1 MAIKKSELY
10 SSLWAGADSLR
21 GGMDASE
28 YKNYV
33 LNLLFLK
40 YISDKAKNN
49 MDSEI
54 EVPQGCFYED
64 ILALEGDKEIG
75 DKLNKIIAKIAERND
90 LKGVID
96 SVDFND
102 NTKLGEGKA
111 MMDTLSNL
119 VKIFADLSL
128 GAHGA
133 LDDDLLGDA
142 YEYLMRHFASE
153 SGKSK
158 GQFYTPSEVSL
169 LLSLLLGIDENTRQD
184 KSIYDPTCGS
194 GSLLLKASSLAGKKG
209 LTIYGQEK
217 DISTTALCKMNMI
230 LHNSATA
237 DIAKGGFSTLSN
249 PFFTTENGMLKTF
262 DYVVANPPFSL
273 KNWTDGLSI
282 DPKSKQVIND
292 SFNRFEDGTP
302 PEKNGDF
309 AFLLHIIKSL
319 KDTGKGAV
327 ILPHGVLFRGN
338 AEGVIRKNLLMKG
351 YIKGVIGL
359 APNLFYG
366 TSIPACVI
374 VLDKENA
381 HARKGVF
388 MIDASKD
395 FKKDGNKNRLR
406 DQDVQKMIDT
416 FNALKE
422 IPYYSKMVSLEE
434 ISANDYNLN
443 IPRYIASK
451 QELEKD
457 LFALINSPSYLPK
470 NEIKAYA
477 PYFQVFKELKNML
490 FKKSDKEGYYA
501 LKTECENIKE
511 LITQSLE
518 YQTFHASVLSAFD
531 RLELFTT
538 FNDLE
543 PGFNPKTLIESVC
556 SKVLKEFEKVGI
568 LDKYGVYQLFKDYY
582 NEVLQDDWFLLSFNG
597 FRSAKELRKLNPLKD
612 KNKKANYL
620 EEPDFVIQKTYYKSD
635 LIPKNLIKQRF
646 FEKET
651 KELEALENA
660 LNEKEALLDE
670 FIEEHSNEE
679 GLFDG
684 LKINE
689 SVLKKELKN
698 ATDLEDKQ
706 ILKTDLEDKQI
717 LKTDLEDKQILK
729 TALEWLE
736 AKNKA
741 LKMKN
746 KAYEELELKAFHQY
760 KNLEINEIKDLIIK
774 DKWLNSLKNALENK
788 IQKRINAFIS
798 TLNEIIS
805 SYSNSLLE
813 LDKEVKESES
823 KVLEHLKDLGLMG

>member
-40 YISDKAKNN
+40 YISDKARNN
-49 MDSEI
+49 TYSEI

-75 DKLNKIIAKIAERND
+75 DKLNKIIAKIADRNE

-111 MMDTLSNL
+111 MIDTLSNL

-217 DISTTALCKMNMI
+217 DISTTALCRMNMF
-230 LHNSATA
+230 LHNAPGHKV
-237 DIAKGGFSTLSN
+237 AKGGSSTLSD
-249 PFFTTENGMLKTF
+249 PFFKDEKNGMLKTF

-292 SFNRFEDGTP
+292 RFNRFEDGTP

-319 KDTGKGAV
+319 NPTGKGAV

-338 AEGVIRKNLLMKG
+338 AEGTIRKNLLLKG

-443 IPRYIASK
+443 IARYIAAKPES
-451 QELEKD
+451 EKD

-470 NEIKAYA
+470 NEIEIYD
-477 PYFQVFKELKNML
+477 PYFQVFKELKNTL

-501 LKTECENIKE
+501 LKTGCENIKE
-511 LITQSLE
+511 LITQSQE
-518 YQTFHASVLSAFD
+518 FQTFHASVLSAFD
-531 RLELFTT
+531 RLELSTT

-543 PGFNPKTLIESVC
+543 PGFNPKTIIESVC
-556 SKVLKEFEKVGI
+556 SKVLKEFEKVEI

-597 FRSAKELRKLNPLKD
+597 FRSAKELRKLTPLKD

-646 FEKET
+646 FEKEA
-651 KELEALENA
+651 KELEELENA
-660 LNEKEALLDE
+660 FNEKEALLDE

-679 GLFDG
+679 GLFYE

-698 ATDLEDKQ
+698 ATDSEDK
-706 ILKTDLEDKQI
+706 K
-717 LKTDLEDKQILK
+717 ILK
-729 TALEWLE
+729 TALELLE

-760 KNLEINEIKDLIIK
+760 KNLKLGEIKDLIIK

-788 IQKRINAFIS
+788 ILKRINAFTS
-798 TLNEIIS
+798 ALNGIIQT
-805 SYSNSLLE
+805 YSNSLLE

>member
-40 YISDKAKNN
+40 YISDKAKNDP
-49 MDSEI
+49 DSDI
-54 EVPQGCFYED
+54 IVPQGCFYED

-75 DKLNKIIAKIAERND
+75 DKLNKIIAKIAEQND
-90 LKGVID
+90 LLESAID

-111 MMDTLSNL
+111 MVDTLSNL
-119 VKIFADLSL
+119 VKIFANLSL
-128 GAHGA
+128 GTHGA

-169 LLSLLLGIDENTRQD
+169 LLSLLLGIDKNTRQD
-184 KSIYDPTCGS
+184 KTIYDPACGS
-194 GSLLLKASSLAGKKG
+194 GLLLLKASSLAGEKG

-217 DISTTALCKMNMI
+217 DISTTALCKMNMV
-230 LHNSATA
+230 LHNSASA
-237 DIAKGGFSTLSN
+237 DIAKGGSSTLSN
-249 PFFTTENGMLKTF
+249 PYFLENGMLKTF

-319 KDTGKGAV
+319 KNTGKGAV

-338 AEGVIRKNLLMKG
+338 AEGVIRKNILTKG

-406 DQDVQKMIDT
+406 EQDVQKMIDT
-416 FNALKE
+416 FKAKKE

-443 IPRYIASK
+443 IPRYIVAE

-457 LFALINSPSYLPK
+457 LFALINSHKANYLPK
-470 NEIKAYA
+470 NEIEAYA
-477 PYFQVFKELKNML
+477 PYFKVFKELKNTL

-501 LKTECENIKE
+501 LKTECENIKD
-511 LITQSLE
+511 LITESLE
-518 YQTFHASVLSAFD
+518 YQAFHASVLNAFD
-531 RLELFTT
+531 RLELLTT
-538 FNDLE
+538 FNGLE

-556 SKVLKEFEKVGI
+556 SKVLQEFEKVEI
-568 LDKYGVYQLFKDYY
+568 LDQYGVYQLFKDYY
-582 NEVLQDDWFLLSFNG
+582 NEVLQDDWFLISLNG
-597 FRSAKELRKLNPLKD
+597 FESAKGLRKLIPLKD

-646 FEKET
+646 FKE
-651 KELEALENA
+651 ESNMLEELENA
-660 LNEKEALLDE
+660 LNESVANYEE

-684 LKINE
+684 LKVNE

-698 ATDLEDKQ
+698 ATDPED
-706 ILKTDLEDKQI
+706 E
-717 LKTDLEDKQILK
+717 QILK
-729 TALEWLE
+729 TALELLE

-741 LKMKN
+741 QKAKN
-746 KAYEELELKAFHQY
+746 KADEALELKAFHQY
-760 KNLEINEIKDLIIK
+760 EKLEIEKIKDLIIK
-774 DKWLNSLKNALENK
+774 DKWLKRLKNALEDK
-788 IQKRINAFIS
+788 ILKRINAFS
-798 TLNEIIS
+798 SALNAIIAN
-805 SYSNSLLE
+805 YSNSLLE

>member
-111 MMDTLSNL
+111 MIDTLSNL

-237 DIAKGGFSTLSN
+237 DIAKGGSSTLSN
-249 PFFTTENGMLKTF
+249 PLFTTENGMLKTF

-319 KDTGKGAV
+319 NPTGKGAV

-338 AEGVIRKNLLMKG
+338 AEAQIRKNLLMKG

-388 MIDASKD
+388 VIDASKD

-406 DQDVQKMIDT
+406 EQDVQKMIDT

-434 ISANDYNLN
+434 ISLNDYNLN
-443 IPRYIASK
+443 IPRYIAAK

-470 NEIKAYA
+470 NEIKAYD
-477 PYFQVFKELKNML
+477 PYFQVFKELKNTL

-501 LKTECENIKE
+501 LKTECENIKD

-518 YQTFHASVLSAFD
+518 YQTFHASVLSAFESLD
-531 RLELFTT
+531 LFTT

-582 NEVLQDDWFLLSFNG
+582 NEVLQDDWFLISFNG
-597 FRSAKELRKLNPLKD
+597 FRSAKELRKLTPLKD

-620 EEPDFVIQKTYYKSD
+620 EEPDFIVQKTYYKSD

-646 FEKET
+646 FEKEA
-651 KELEALENA
+651 KELEELENA
-660 LNEKEALLDE
+660 LNEKEANFEE

-679 GLFDG
+679 GLFYE

-698 ATDLEDKQ
+698 ATDSEDK
-706 ILKTDLEDKQI
+706 K
-717 LKTDLEDKQILK
+717 ILK
-729 TALEWLE
+729 TALELLE
-736 AKNKA
+736 AKNKV

-760 KNLEINEIKDLIIK
+760 KNLELGEIKDLIIQ
-774 DKWLNSLKNALENK
+774 DKWLKSLKNALENK
-788 IQKRINAFIS
+788 ILKRINAFIS
-798 TLNEIIS
+798 ALNGIIQT
-805 SYSNSLLE
+805 YSNSLLE

>member
-40 YISDKAKNN
+40 YISDKARSNR
-49 MDSEI
+49 DSKI

-128 GAHGA
+128 GTHGA

-142 YEYLMRHFASE
+142 YEYLMHHFASE

-169 LLSLLLGIDENTRQD
+169 LLSLLLGIDGNTRQD

-194 GSLLLKASSLAGKKG
+194 DSLLLKASSLAGKNG

-217 DISTTALCKMNMI
+217 DISTTALCRMNMI

-237 DIAKGGFSTLSN
+237 DIAKGGSSTLSN
-249 PFFTTENGMLKTF
+249 PLFIKNGMLQTF

-319 KDTGKGAV
+319 NPTGKGAV

-338 AEGVIRKNLLMKG
+338 AESAIRKNLLLKG

-381 HARKGVF
+381 RTRKGVF

-443 IPRYIASK
+443 IPRYIVTE

-457 LFALINSPSYLPK
+457 LFALINSHNASYLPK

-477 PYFQVFKELKNML
+477 PYFQVFKELKNTL

-543 PGFNPKTLIESVC
+543 LGFNPKTLIESVC

-582 NEVLQDDWFLLSFNG
+582 NEVLQDDWFLISFNG
-597 FRSAKELRKLNPLKD
+597 FESAKELRKLTPLKD

-620 EEPDFVIQKTYYKSD
+620 EEPDFIIQKTYYKSD

-651 KELEALENA
+651 KELEELENA

-698 ATDLEDKQ
+698 ATDPEDKE
-706 ILKTDLEDKQI
+706 T
-717 LKTDLEDKQILK
+717 LK

-746 KAYEELELKAFHQY
+746 KADEELELKAFHWY
-760 KNLEINEIKDLIIK
+760 KNLKINEIKDLIIK

-788 IQKRINAFIS
+788 IQKRINAFAS
-798 TLNEIIS
+798 ALNEIIS

-823 KVLEHLKDLGLMG
+823 KVLEHLKDLGLMGW

>member
-40 YISDKAKNN
+40 YISDKARSN

-111 MMDTLSNL
+111 MVDTLSNL

-142 YEYLMRHFASE
+142 YEYLMCHFASE

-237 DIAKGGFSTLSN
+237 DIAKGGSSTLSN
-249 PFFTTENGMLKTF
+249 PFFIKNGMLQTF

-338 AEGVIRKNLLMKG
+338 AEGVIRKNLLTKG

-381 HARKGVF
+381 RARKGVF

-406 DQDVQKMIDT
+406 EQDVQKMIDT
-416 FNALKE
+416 FNAYKE

-470 NEIKAYA
+470 NEIKAYD
-477 PYFQVFKELKNML
+477 PYFQVFKELKNTL

-501 LKTECENIKE
+501 LKTECENIKDY
-511 LITQSLE
+511 ITQSLE
-518 YQTFHASVLSAFD
+518 YQTFHASVLSAFESLD
-531 RLELFTT
+531 LFTT

-582 NEVLQDDWFLLSFNG
+582 NEVLQDDWFLISLNG
-597 FRSAKELRKLNPLKD
+597 FISAKELRKLNPLKD

-698 ATDLEDKQ
+698 ATDLEDKE
-706 ILKTDLEDKQI
+706 T
-717 LKTDLEDKQILK
+717 LK

-798 TLNEIIS
+798 ALNGIIS

>member
-49 MDSEI
+49 NFSEI

-111 MMDTLSNL
+111 MIDTLSNL

-169 LLSLLLGIDENTRQD
+169 LLSLLLGIDANTRQD

-237 DIAKGGFSTLSN
+237 DIAKGGSSTLSN
-249 PFFTTENGMLKTF
+249 PLFIKNGMLQTF

-292 SFNRFEDGTP
+292 HFNRFEDGTP

-319 KDTGKGAV
+319 KNTGKGAV

-338 AEGVIRKNLLMKG
+338 AEAQIRKNLLLKG
-351 YIKGVIGL
+351 HIKGVIGL

-374 VLDKENA
+374 ILDKENA
-381 HARKGVF
+381 CARKGVF
-388 MIDASKD
+388 VIDASKD

-416 FNALKE
+416 FNAYKE

-443 IPRYIASK
+443 IPRYIAAK
-451 QELEKD
+451 QESEKD
-457 LFALINSPSYLPK
+457 LFALINSHKASYLPK
-470 NEIKAYA
+470 NEIKAYDS
-477 PYFQVFKELKNML
+477 YFQVFKELKNTL

-511 LITQSLE
+511 LIIQSLE

-531 RLELFTT
+531 RLELPTT

-556 SKVLKEFEKVGI
+556 SRVLKEFEKGEI

-582 NEVLQDDWFLLSFNG
+582 NEVLQDDWFLISFNG
-597 FRSAKELRKLNPLKD
+597 FISAKELRKLTPLKD

-620 EEPDFVIQKTYYKSD
+620 EEPDFVIQKTHYKSD

-646 FEKET
+646 FEQEA
-651 KELEALENA
+651 KELEELESA
-660 LNEKEALLDE
+660 LNGKEADFEE
-670 FIEEHSNEE
+670 FIEEHSSEE
-679 GLFDG
+679 GLFYE

-698 ATDLEDKQ
+698 ATDSEDEK
-706 ILKTDLEDKQI
+706 
-717 LKTDLEDKQILK
+717 ILK
-729 TALEWLE
+729 TALELLE

-746 KAYEELELKAFHQY
+746 KAHEALELKAFHQY
-760 KNLEINEIKDLIIK
+760 KNLELSEIKDLIIK

-788 IQKRINAFIS
+788 ILKRINAFTS
-798 TLNEIIS
+798 ALNSIIQT
-805 SYSNSLLE
+805 YSNSLLE

>member
-40 YISDKAKNN
+40 YISDKARNN
-49 MDSEI
+49 NFSEI

-64 ILALEGDKEIG
+64 ILALEGNKEIG

-90 LKGVID
+90 LEGVID

-111 MMDTLSNL
+111 MIDTLSNL

-194 GSLLLKASSLAGKKG
+194 GSLLLKASSLAGKNG

-237 DIAKGGFSTLSN
+237 DIAKGGSSTLSN
-249 PFFTTENGMLKTF
+249 PLFIENGMLKTF

-292 SFNRFEDGTP
+292 RFNRFEDGTP

-319 KDTGKGAV
+319 KNTGKGAV

-338 AEGVIRKNLLMKG
+338 AEGVIRKNLLTKG

-381 HARKGVF
+381 RTRKGVF
-388 MIDASKD
+388 VIDASKD

-406 DQDVQKMIDT
+406 EQDVQKMIDT
-416 FNALKE
+416 FNAYKE
-422 IPYYSKMVSLEE
+422 IPHYSKMVSLEE

-443 IPRYIASK
+443 IPRYITTK
-451 QELEKD
+451 QESEKD

-470 NEIKAYA
+470 NEIKAYD
-477 PYFQVFKELKNML
+477 PYFQVFKELKNTL

-511 LITQSLE
+511 SIIQSSE
-518 YQTFHASVLSAFD
+518 FQTFHASVLSAFD

-597 FRSAKELRKLNPLKD
+597 FRSAKELRKLTPLKD

-651 KELEALENA
+651 KELEELENA

-698 ATDLEDKQ
+698 ATNLEDEK
-706 ILKTDLEDKQI
+706 
-717 LKTDLEDKQILK
+717 ILK

-760 KNLEINEIKDLIIK
+760 KNLELNEIKDLIIK

-788 IQKRINAFIS
+788 ILKRINAFTS
-798 TLNEIIS
+798 ALNEIIQT
-805 SYSNSLLE
+805 YSNSLLE

>member
-49 MDSEI
+49 NFSEI

-169 LLSLLLGIDENTRQD
+169 LLSLLLGIDENTKQD

-194 GSLLLKASSLAGKKG
+194 GSLLLKASSLAGEKG

-217 DISTTALCKMNMI
+217 DISTRALCKMNTI
-230 LHNSATA
+230 LHNITDA
-237 DIAKGGFSTLSN
+237 DIKGGSSTLSN
-249 PFFTTENGMLKTF
+249 PLFIENGMLQTF

-282 DPKSKQVIND
+282 DPKSKAVVGD

-338 AEGVIRKNLLMKG
+338 AEGVIRKNLLTKG

-381 HARKGVF
+381 RARKGVF

-406 DQDVQKMIDT
+406 EQDVQKMIDT
-416 FNALKE
+416 FNAYKE

-443 IPRYIASK
+443 IPRYIAAK

-470 NEIKAYA
+470 NEIKAYD
-477 PYFQVFKELKNML
+477 PYFQVFKELKNTL

-531 RLELFTT
+531 RLELSTT

-556 SKVLKEFEKVGI
+556 SRVLKEFEKVGI

-582 NEVLQDDWFLLSFNG
+582 NEVLQDDWFLISFNG
-597 FRSAKELRKLNPLKD
+597 FISAKELRKLNPLKD

-651 KELEALENA
+651 KELEELENA

-698 ATDLEDKQ
+698 ATDLEDKE
-706 ILKTDLEDKQI
+706 T
-717 LKTDLEDKQILK
+717 LK
-729 TALEWLE
+729 TALELLE

-746 KAYEELELKAFHQY
+746 KAHEELELKAFHQY

-788 IQKRINAFIS
+788 ILKRINAFIS
-798 TLNEIIS
+798 ALNEIIQT
-805 SYSNSLLE
+805 YSNSLLE

-823 KVLEHLKDLGLMG
+823 KVLEHLKDLGLMGW

>member
-40 YISDKAKNN
+40 YISDKARNN
-49 MDSEI
+49 TYSEI
-54 EVPQGCFYED
+54 EVPKGCFYED

-75 DKLNKIIAKIAERND
+75 DKLNKIIAKIAERNG

-111 MMDTLSNL
+111 MIDTLSNL

-169 LLSLLLGIDENTRQD
+169 LLSLLLGIDENTKQD

-194 GSLLLKASSLAGKKG
+194 GSLLLKASSLAGKNG

-217 DISTTALCKMNMI
+217 DISTTALCRMNMI
-230 LHNSATA
+230 LHNSADA
-237 DIAKGGFSTLSN
+237 DIAKGGSSTLSN
-249 PFFTTENGMLKTF
+249 PSFIENGMLKTF

-338 AEGVIRKNLLMKG
+338 AEGAIRKNLLTKG

-381 HARKGVF
+381 RARKGVF

-406 DQDVQKMIDT
+406 EQDVQKMIDT

-434 ISANDYNLN
+434 ISTNDYNLN
-443 IPRYIASK
+443 IPCYIAAK
-451 QELEKD
+451 QESEKD

-470 NEIKAYA
+470 NEIEAYA
-477 PYFQVFKELKNML
+477 PYFQVFKELKNTL

-501 LKTECENIKE
+501 LKTECENIKDY
-511 LITQSLE
+511 ITQSSE
-518 YQTFHASVLSAFD
+518 FQTFHASVLNAFD
-531 RLELFTT
+531 RLNLFET
-538 FNDLE
+538 FNNLE

-556 SKVLKEFEKVGI
+556 SKVLKEFEKGEI

-582 NEVLQDDWFLLSFNG
+582 NEVLQDDWFLLSFND
-597 FRSAKELRKLNPLKD
+597 FLSAKELRELTPLKD

-635 LIPKNLIKQRF
+635 LIPKHLIKQRF
-646 FEKET
+646 FEKEA
-651 KELEALENA
+651 KELEKLENA
-660 LNEKEALLDE
+660 LNEKEANFEE

-679 GLFDG
+679 GLFYE

-698 ATDLEDKQ
+698 ATDLEDK
-706 ILKTDLEDKQI
+706 K
-717 LKTDLEDKQILK
+717 ILK
-729 TALEWLE
+729 TALELLE

-746 KAYEELELKAFHQY
+746 KAYEELELKAF
-760 KNLEINEIKDLIIK
+760 
-774 DKWLNSLKNALENK
+774 
-788 IQKRINAFIS
+788 R
-798 TLNEIIS
+798 
-805 SYSNSLLE
+805 
-813 LDKEVKESES
+813 
-823 KVLEHLKDLGLMG
+823 

>member
-40 YISDKAKNN
+40 YISDKARSN

-75 DKLNKIIAKIAERND
+75 DKLNKIIAKIAEQND

-96 SVDFND
+96 NVDFND

-111 MMDTLSNL
+111 MIDTLSNL

-194 GSLLLKASSLAGKKG
+194 GSLLLKASSLAGKNG

-230 LHNSATA
+230 LHNSADA
-237 DIAKGGFSTLSN
+237 DIAKGGSSTLSN
-249 PFFTTENGMLKTF
+249 PLFTTENGMLKTF

-292 SFNRFEDGTP
+292 RFNRFEDGTP

-319 KDTGKGAV
+319 KNTGKGAV

-338 AEGVIRKNLLMKG
+338 AEGTIRKNLLLKG

-381 HARKGVF
+381 RARKGVF
-388 MIDASKD
+388 LIDASKD

-416 FNALKE
+416 FNAYKE

-443 IPRYIASK
+443 IPRYIASQ

-457 LFALINSPSYLPK
+457 LFALINSHKASYLPK

-477 PYFQVFKELKNML
+477 PYFRVFKELKNTL
-490 FKKSDKEGYYA
+490 FKKSDKESYYA

-511 LITQSLE
+511 LIIQSSE
-518 YQTFHASVLSAFD
+518 FQTFHASVLNAFD
-531 RLELFTT
+531 RLDLFTT

-556 SKVLKEFEKVGI
+556 SKVLYEFEKIEI

-597 FRSAKELRKLNPLKD
+597 FLSAKELRKLTPLKD

-651 KELEALENA
+651 KELEELENA

-679 GLFDG
+679 GLFYE

-698 ATDLEDKQ
+698 ATDLEDEK
-706 ILKTDLEDKQI
+706 
-717 LKTDLEDKQILK
+717 ILK
-729 TALEWLE
+729 TALELLE

-774 DKWLNSLKNALENK
+774 DKWLKSLKNALENK
-788 IQKRINAFIS
+788 IQKRINAFAS
-798 TLNEIIS
+798 ALNGIIQT
-805 SYSNSLLE
+805 YSNSLLE

>member
-49 MDSEI
+49 NFSEI

-111 MMDTLSNL
+111 MIDTLSNL

-142 YEYLMRHFASE
+142 YEYLMHHFASE

-158 GQFYTPSEVSL
+158 GQFYTPSGVSL

-194 GSLLLKASSLAGKKG
+194 GSLLLKASSLAGKNG

-230 LHNSATA
+230 LHNSADA
-237 DIAKGGFSTLSN
+237 DIAKGGSSTLSN
-249 PFFTTENGMLKTF
+249 PLFTTENGMLKTF

-292 SFNRFEDGTP
+292 RFNRFEDGTP

-338 AEGVIRKNLLMKG
+338 AEGAIRKNLLTKG

-381 HARKGVF
+381 RTRKGVF
-388 MIDASKD
+388 IIDASKD

-443 IPRYIASK
+443 IPCYIAAK
-451 QELEKD
+451 QESEKD
-457 LFALINSPSYLPK
+457 LFALINSHKASYLPQ
-470 NEIKAYA
+470 NEIEIYD
-477 PYFQVFKELKNML
+477 PYFRVFKELKNTL

-511 LITQSLE
+511 LIIQSLE
-518 YQTFHASVLSAFD
+518 YQTFHASVLDAFD
-531 RLELFTT
+531 RLDLFET
-538 FNDLE
+538 FDHLE

-556 SKVLKEFEKVGI
+556 SKVLKEFEKGEI

-597 FRSAKELRKLNPLKD
+597 FISAKELRKLNPLKD

-635 LIPKNLIKQRF
+635 LIPKHLIKQRF

-651 KELEALENA
+651 KELEELENA

-698 ATDLEDKQ
+698 ATDSEDK
-706 ILKTDLEDKQI
+706 K
-717 LKTDLEDKQILK
+717 ILK

-788 IQKRINAFIS
+788 ILKRINAFTS
-798 TLNEIIS
+798 ALNEIIQT
-805 SYSNSLLE
+805 YSNSLLE

-823 KVLEHLKDLGLMG
+823 KVLEHLKDLGVVV

>member
-40 YISDKAKNN
+40 YISDKARNN

-54 EVPQGCFYED
+54 EVPEGCFYED

-102 NTKLGEGKA
+102 NTKLGEGKT

-194 GSLLLKASSLAGKKG
+194 GSLLLKASSLAGKNG

-237 DIAKGGFSTLSN
+237 DIAKGGSSTLSN
-249 PFFTTENGMLKTF
+249 PLFTTENGMLKTF

-292 SFNRFEDGTP
+292 RFNRFEDGTP

-319 KDTGKGAV
+319 KNTGKGAV

-338 AEGVIRKNLLMKG
+338 AEGVIRKNLLLKG

-374 VLDKENA
+374 ILDKENA

-443 IPRYIASK
+443 IPRYITAK
-451 QELEKD
+451 QESEKD
-457 LFALINSPSYLPK
+457 LFALINSHKASYLPK
-470 NEIKAYA
+470 NEIEAYA
-477 PYFQVFKELKNML
+477 PYFRVFKELKNTL

-531 RLELFTT
+531 RLELSTT
-538 FNDLE
+538 FNNLE

-556 SKVLKEFEKVGI
+556 SKVLKEFEKGEI

-597 FRSAKELRKLNPLKD
+597 FISAKELRKLNPLKD

-651 KELEALENA
+651 KELEELENA
-660 LNEKEALLDE
+660 LNEKEALLNE

-679 GLFDG
+679 GLFYE

-698 ATDLEDKQ
+698 ATDSEDK
-706 ILKTDLEDKQI
+706 K
-717 LKTDLEDKQILK
+717 ILK

-746 KAYEELELKAFHQY
+746 KAHEELELKAFHQY
-760 KNLEINEIKDLIIK
+760 KNLELGEIKDLIIQ
-774 DKWLNSLKNALENK
+774 DKWLKSLKNALENK
-788 IQKRINAFIS
+788 ILKRINALTS
-798 TLNEIIS
+798 ALNEIIS

-823 KVLEHLKDLGLMG
+823 KVLEHLKDLGIVV

>member
-40 YISDKAKNN
+40 YISDKARNN
-49 MDSEI
+49 NFSEI
-54 EVPQGCFYED
+54 EVPEGCFYED

-111 MMDTLSNL
+111 MIDALSNL

-169 LLSLLLGIDENTRQD
+169 LLSLLLGIDENTKQD

-194 GSLLLKASSLAGKKG
+194 GSLLLKASSLAGKNG

-292 SFNRFEDGTP
+292 HFNRFEDGTP

-319 KDTGKGAV
+319 KNTGKGAV

-338 AEGVIRKNLLMKG
+338 AEGVIRKNLLLKG

-381 HARKGVF
+381 RARKGVF
-388 MIDASKD
+388 LIDASKD

-406 DQDVQKMIDT
+406 EQDVQKMIDT
-416 FNALKE
+416 FNAYKE

-443 IPRYIASK
+443 IPRYIAAK
-451 QELEKD
+451 QESEKD

-470 NEIKAYA
+470 NEIEAYA
-477 PYFQVFKELKNML
+477 PYFRVFKELKNTL

-501 LKTECENIKE
+501 LKTECENIKDY
-511 LITQSLE
+511 IAQSSE
-518 YQTFHASVLSAFD
+518 FQTFHASVLDAFD
-531 RLELFTT
+531 RLDLFET
-538 FNDLE
+538 FNHLE

-556 SKVLKEFEKVGI
+556 QKVLKEFEKVEI

-597 FRSAKELRKLNPLKD
+597 FISAKELRKLNPLKD

-635 LIPKNLIKQRF
+635 LIPKHLIKQRF

-651 KELEALENA
+651 KELEELENA
-660 LNEKEALLDE
+660 LNEKETLLDE

-698 ATDLEDKQ
+698 ATDS
-706 ILKTDLEDKQI
+706 
-717 LKTDLEDKQILK
+717 EDKQILK
-729 TALEWLE
+729 TALELLE

-741 LKMKN
+741 LKSKN
-746 KAYEELELKAFHQY
+746 KAHEELELKAFHQY

-788 IQKRINAFIS
+788 ILKRINAFTS
-798 TLNEIIS
+798 ALNGIIQT
-805 SYSNSLLE
+805 YSNSLLE

-823 KVLEHLKDLGLMG
+823 KVLDHLKDLGLMG

>member
-40 YISDKAKNN
+40 YISDKARNN
-49 MDSEI
+49 NFSEI

-111 MMDTLSNL
+111 MIDTLSNL

-230 LHNSATA
+230 LHNSTTA
-237 DIAKGGFSTLSN
+237 DIAKGGSSTLSN
-249 PFFTTENGMLKTF
+249 PLFIKNGMLKTF
-262 DYVVANPPFSL
+262 DYIVANPPFSL

-292 SFNRFEDGTP
+292 RFNRFEDGTP

-319 KDTGKGAV
+319 KNTGKGAV

-338 AEGVIRKNLLMKG
+338 AEGAIRKNLLLKG

-381 HARKGVF
+381 RARKGVF
-388 MIDASKD
+388 LIDASKD

-406 DQDVQKMIDT
+406 EQDVQKMIDT

-443 IPRYIASK
+443 IPRYIAAK
-451 QELEKD
+451 QESEKD
-457 LFALINSPSYLPK
+457 LFALINSHKASYLPK
-470 NEIKAYA
+470 NEIEAYA
-477 PYFQVFKELKNML
+477 PYFRVFKELKNTL

-511 LITQSLE
+511 LIIQSSE
-518 YQTFHASVLSAFD
+518 FQAFHASVLSAFD
-531 RLELFTT
+531 RLDLFET
-538 FNDLE
+538 FNHLE

-556 SKVLKEFEKVGI
+556 QKVLKEFEKIEI

-597 FRSAKELRKLNPLKD
+597 FRSAKELRELTPLKD

-646 FEKET
+646 FEKEA
-651 KELEALENA
+651 KELEELENA

-679 GLFDG
+679 GLFYE

-698 ATDLEDKQ
+698 ATDSEDK
-706 ILKTDLEDKQI
+706 K
-717 LKTDLEDKQILK
+717 ILK

-746 KAYEELELKAFHQY
+746 KAHEELELKAFHQY
-760 KNLEINEIKDLIIK
+760 KNLELNEIKDLIIQ
-774 DKWLNSLKNALENK
+774 DKWLKNLKNALENK
-788 IQKRINAFIS
+788 ILKRINAFTS
-798 TLNEIIS
+798 ALNGIIQT
-805 SYSNSLLE
+805 YSNSLLE

>member
-40 YISDKAKNN
+40 YISDKARNN
-49 MDSEI
+49 NFSEI

-90 LKGVID
+90 LIKGVID

-111 MMDTLSNL
+111 MIDTLSNL

-128 GAHGA
+128 GTHGA

-169 LLSLLLGIDENTRQD
+169 LLSLLLGIDANTRQD

-194 GSLLLKASSLAGKKG
+194 GSLLLKASSLAGKNG

-249 PFFTTENGMLKTF
+249 PFFIKNGMLQTF

-292 SFNRFEDGTP
+292 RFNRFEDGTP

-319 KDTGKGAV
+319 KNTGKGAV

-406 DQDVQKMIDT
+406 DQDVQKIIDT

-443 IPRYIASK
+443 IPRYIAAK
-451 QELEKD
+451 QESEKD

-477 PYFQVFKELKNML
+477 PYFQVFKELKNTL
-490 FKKSDKEGYYA
+490 FKKSDKEGYYT

-511 LITQSLE
+511 LIIQSSE

-531 RLELFTT
+531 RLDLFET
-538 FNDLE
+538 FN
-543 PGFNPKTLIESVC
+543 NPKTLIESVC

-597 FRSAKELRKLNPLKD
+597 FESAKELRKLNPLKD

-646 FEKET
+646 FEKEA
-651 KELEALENA
+651 KELEELENA

-670 FIEEHSNEE
+670 LIEEHSNEE

-698 ATDLEDKQ
+698 ATDS
-706 ILKTDLEDKQI
+706 
-717 LKTDLEDKQILK
+717 EDKQILK

-736 AKNKA
+736 AKNKV

-788 IQKRINAFIS
+788 ILKRINAFAS
-798 TLNEIIS
+798 ALNGIIS

>member
-40 YISDKAKNN
+40 YISDKARSNTY
-49 MDSEI
+49 SEI

-75 DKLNKIIAKIAERND
+75 DKLNKIIAKIAERNY

-111 MMDTLSNL
+111 MIDTLSNL
-119 VKIFADLSL
+119 VKIFTDLSL

-184 KSIYDPTCGS
+184 KTIYDPTCGS

-230 LHNSATA
+230 LHNSTTA
-237 DIAKGGFSTLSN
+237 DIAKGGSSTLSN
-249 PFFTTENGMLKTF
+249 PFFIENNMLKTF

-292 SFNRFEDGTP
+292 RFNRFEDGTP

-319 KDTGKGAV
+319 KNTGKGAV

-338 AEGVIRKNLLMKG
+338 AEGAIRKNLLLKG

-374 VLDKENA
+374 VLDKENVR
-381 HARKGVF
+381 ARKGVF
-388 MIDASKD
+388 LIDASKD

-406 DQDVQKMIDT
+406 EQDVQKMIDT
-416 FNALKE
+416 FNAYKE

-443 IPRYIASK
+443 IPRYIATK
-451 QELEKD
+451 QESEKD
-457 LFALINSPSYLPK
+457 LFALINSHKASYLPK
-470 NEIKAYA
+470 NEIESLR
-477 PYFQVFKELKNML
+477 PLFSVFKELKNTL

-511 LITQSLE
+511 LIIQSSE

-538 FNDLE
+538 FNSLE
-543 PGFNPKTLIESVC
+543 PGNPKTLIESVC
-556 SKVLKEFEKVGI
+556 SKVLKEFEKIEI
-568 LDKYGVYQLFKDYY
+568 LDKYGAYQLFKDYY

-597 FRSAKELRKLNPLKD
+597 FISAKELRKLNPLKD

-620 EEPDFVIQKTYYKSD
+620 EEPDFVIQKTHYKSD

-646 FEKET
+646 FEQEA
-651 KELEALENA
+651 KELEELENA
-660 LNEKEALLDE
+660 LNEKEALLNE

-698 ATDLEDKQ
+698 ATDSEDK
-706 ILKTDLEDKQI
+706 K
-717 LKTDLEDKQILK
+717 ILK
-729 TALEWLE
+729 TALELLE

-746 KAYEELELKAFHQY
+746 KAYEKLELKAFHQY
-760 KNLEINEIKDLIIK
+760 KNLKLGEIKELIIK
-774 DKWLNSLKNALENK
+774 DKWLKSLKNALENK
-788 IQKRINAFIS
+788 ILKRINAFAS
-798 TLNEIIS
+798 ALNEIIS

>member
-1 MAIKKSELY
+1 M
-10 SSLWAGADSLR
+10 
-21 GGMDASE
+21 
-28 YKNYV
+28 V
-33 LNLLFLK
+33 
-40 YISDKAKNN
+40 
-49 MDSEI
+49 
-54 EVPQGCFYED
+54 
-64 ILALEGDKEIG
+64 
-75 DKLNKIIAKIAERND
+75 
-90 LKGVID
+90 
-96 SVDFND
+96 
-102 NTKLGEGKA
+102 
-111 MMDTLSNL
+111 
-119 VKIFADLSL
+119 
-128 GAHGA
+128 
-133 LDDDLLGDA
+133 
-142 YEYLMRHFASE
+142 
-153 SGKSK
+153 
-158 GQFYTPSEVSL
+158 
-169 LLSLLLGIDENTRQD
+169 
-184 KSIYDPTCGS
+184 
-194 GSLLLKASSLAGKKG
+194 
-209 LTIYGQEK
+209 
-217 DISTTALCKMNMI
+217 

-237 DIAKGGFSTLSN
+237 DIAKGGSSTLSN
-249 PFFTTENGMLKTF
+249 PYFLENGMLKTF

-282 DPKSKQVIND
+282 DSKSKQVIDDN
-292 SFNRFEDGTP
+292 FNRFEDGTP

-319 KDTGKGAV
+319 KNTGKGAV

-338 AEGVIRKNLLMKG
+338 AEGLIRKNILTKG

-406 DQDVQKMIDT
+406 EQDVQKMIDT
-416 FNALKE
+416 FKAKKE

-443 IPRYIASK
+443 IPRYIVAE

-457 LFALINSPSYLPK
+457 LFALINSHKANYLPK
-470 NEIKAYA
+470 NEIEAYA
-477 PYFQVFKELKNML
+477 PYFKAFKELKNTL

-501 LKTECENIKE
+501 LKTECENIKD
-511 LITQSLE
+511 LITESLE
-518 YQTFHASVLSAFD
+518 YQTFHASVLNAFD

-556 SKVLKEFEKVGI
+556 SKVLQEFEKGEI
-568 LDKYGVYQLFKDYY
+568 LDQYGVYQLFKDYY
-582 NEVLQDDWFLLSFNG
+582 NEVLQDDWFLISLNG
-597 FRSAKELRKLNPLKD
+597 FESAKGLRKLIPLKD

-646 FEKET
+646 FKEESNMLE
-651 KELEALENA
+651 ELESA
-660 LNEKEALLDE
+660 LNESVAIYEE

-684 LKINE
+684 LKVNE

-698 ATDLEDKQ
+698 ATDPED
-706 ILKTDLEDKQI
+706 E
-717 LKTDLEDKQILK
+717 QILK
-729 TALEWLE
+729 TALELLE

-741 LKMKN
+741 QKAKN
-746 KAYEELELKAFHQY
+746 KADEALELKAFHQY
-760 KNLEINEIKDLIIK
+760 EKLEIEEIKDLIIK
-774 DKWLNSLKNALENK
+774 DKWLKRLKNALEDK
-788 IQKRINAFIS
+788 ILKRINAFS
-798 TLNEIIS
+798 SALNAIIAN
-805 SYSNSLLE
+805 YSNSLLE

>member
-1 MAIKKSELY
+1 
-10 SSLWAGADSLR
+10 
-21 GGMDASE
+21 
-28 YKNYV
+28 
-33 LNLLFLK
+33 
-40 YISDKAKNN
+40 
-49 MDSEI
+49 
-54 EVPQGCFYED
+54 
-64 ILALEGDKEIG
+64 
-75 DKLNKIIAKIAERND
+75 
-90 LKGVID
+90 
-96 SVDFND
+96 
-102 NTKLGEGKA
+102 
-111 MMDTLSNL
+111 
-119 VKIFADLSL
+119 
-128 GAHGA
+128 
-133 LDDDLLGDA
+133 
-142 YEYLMRHFASE
+142 
-153 SGKSK
+153 
-158 GQFYTPSEVSL
+158 
-169 LLSLLLGIDENTRQD
+169 
-184 KSIYDPTCGS
+184 
-194 GSLLLKASSLAGKKG
+194 
-209 LTIYGQEK
+209 
-217 DISTTALCKMNMI
+217 MNMI

-237 DIAKGGFSTLSN
+237 DIAKGGSSTLSN
-249 PFFTTENGMLKTF
+249 PLFTTENGMLKTF

-292 SFNRFEDGTP
+292 RFNRFEDGTP

-319 KDTGKGAV
+319 KNTGKGAV

-388 MIDASKD
+388 VIDASKD

-406 DQDVQKMIDT
+406 EQDVQKMIDT
-416 FNALKE
+416 FNAYKE

-443 IPRYIASK
+443 IPRYIAAK
-451 QELEKD
+451 QESEKD
-457 LFALINSPSYLPK
+457 LFALINSHKASYLPK

-477 PYFQVFKELKNML
+477 PYFKVFKELKNTL

-531 RLELFTT
+531 RLELPTT

-582 NEVLQDDWFLLSFNG
+582 NEVLQDDWFLISFNG
-597 FRSAKELRKLNPLKD
+597 FISAKELRKLTPLKD

-660 LNEKEALLDE
+660 LNEKEALLNE

-698 ATDLEDKQ
+698 ATDSEDK
-706 ILKTDLEDKQI
+706 K
-717 LKTDLEDKQILK
+717 ILK
-729 TALEWLE
+729 TALELLE

-788 IQKRINAFIS
+788 IQKRINAFTS
-798 TLNEIIS
+798 ALNGIIS

>member
-40 YISDKAKNN
+40 YISDKARSN

-169 LLSLLLGIDENTRQD
+169 LLSLLLGIDENTKQD

-217 DISTTALCKMNMI
+217 DISTTALCRMNMI
-230 LHNSATA
+230 LHNSADA
-237 DIAKGGFSTLSN
+237 DIAKGGFSTLSD
-249 PFFTTENGMLKTF
+249 PLFTTENGMLKTF

-292 SFNRFEDGTP
+292 HFNRFEDGTP

-319 KDTGKGAV
+319 KNTGKGAV

-338 AEGVIRKNLLMKG
+338 TEGVIRKNLLLKG

-388 MIDASKD
+388 VIDASKD

-416 FNALKE
+416 FNAYKE

-443 IPRYIASK
+443 IARYIASK

-457 LFALINSPSYLPK
+457 LFALINSHKASYLPK
-470 NEIKAYA
+470 NEIEAYD
-477 PYFQVFKELKNML
+477 PYFRVFKELKNTL

-511 LITQSLE
+511 LITQSSE

-538 FNDLE
+538 FNSLE

-556 SKVLKEFEKVGI
+556 SKVLKEFEKVEI

-582 NEVLQDDWFLLSFNG
+582 NEVLQDDWFLLSFND
-597 FRSAKELRKLNPLKD
+597 FRSAKELRELTPLKD

-635 LIPKNLIKQRF
+635 LIPKHLIKQRF
-646 FEKET
+646 FEKEA
-651 KELEALENA
+651 KELEELENA
-660 LNEKEALLDE
+660 LNEKEANFEE

-698 ATDLEDKQ
+698 ATDS
-706 ILKTDLEDKQI
+706 
-717 LKTDLEDKQILK
+717 EDKQILK

-746 KAYEELELKAFHQY
+746 KAHEELELKAFHQY
-760 KNLEINEIKDLIIK
+760 KNLEINEIKDLIIQ
-774 DKWLNSLKNALENK
+774 DKWLKSLKNALENK
-788 IQKRINAFIS
+788 ILKRINAFTS
-798 TLNEIIS
+798 ALNEIIQT
-805 SYSNSLLE
+805 YSNSLLE

>member
-40 YISDKAKNN
+40 YISDKARNN
-49 MDSEI
+49 NFSEI
-54 EVPQGCFYED
+54 EVPEGCFYED

-75 DKLNKIIAKIAERND
+75 DKLNKIIAKIAERNE
-90 LKGVID
+90 LEGVID

-194 GSLLLKASSLAGKKG
+194 GSLLLKASSLAGEKG

-217 DISTTALCKMNMI
+217 DISTTALCKMNTI

-237 DIAKGGFSTLSN
+237 YIAKGGSSTLSN

-273 KNWTDGLSI
+273 KNWTNGLSI

-292 SFNRFEDGTP
+292 HFNRFEDGTP

-319 KDTGKGAV
+319 KNTGKGAV

-416 FNALKE
+416 FNAYKE

-443 IPRYIASK
+443 IPRYIATKPES
-451 QELEKD
+451 EKD
-457 LFALINSPSYLPK
+457 LFALTNSHKASYLPK

-477 PYFQVFKELKNML
+477 PYFKVFKELKNTL

-511 LITQSLE
+511 LIIQSSE

-531 RLELFTT
+531 RLELLTT

-556 SKVLKEFEKVGI
+556 SKVLYEFEKIEI

-597 FRSAKELRKLNPLKD
+597 FRSAKELRELNPLKD

-620 EEPDFVIQKTYYKSD
+620 EEPDFVIQKTHYKSD
-635 LIPKNLIKQRF
+635 LIPKHLIKQRF

-651 KELEALENA
+651 KELEELENA
-660 LNEKEALLDE
+660 FNEKEALLDE

-679 GLFDG
+679 GLFYE

-698 ATDLEDKQ
+698 ATDSEDK
-706 ILKTDLEDKQI
+706 K
-717 LKTDLEDKQILK
+717 ILK
-729 TALEWLE
+729 TALALLE
-736 AKNKA
+736 AKNKV

-746 KAYEELELKAFHQY
+746 KAHEELELKAFHQY
-760 KNLEINEIKDLIIK
+760 KNLELNEIKDLIIQ
-774 DKWLNSLKNALENK
+774 DKWLKSLKNALENK
-788 IQKRINAFIS
+788 ILKRINAFTS
-798 TLNEIIS
+798 TLNGIIQT
-805 SYSNSLLE
+805 YSNSLLE

-823 KVLEHLKDLGLMG
+823 KVLEHLKDLGLMGW

>member
-40 YISDKAKNN
+40 YISDKARNN
-49 MDSEI
+49 NFSEI
-54 EVPQGCFYED
+54 EVPEGCFYED

-75 DKLNKIIAKIAERND
+75 DKLNKIIAKIAERNG
-90 LKGVID
+90 LEGVID

-111 MMDTLSNL
+111 MIDTLSNL

-237 DIAKGGFSTLSN
+237 DIAKGGSSTLSN

-319 KDTGKGAV
+319 KNTGKGAV

-381 HARKGVF
+381 HAKKGVF
-388 MIDASKD
+388 LIDASKD

-406 DQDVQKMIDT
+406 EQDVQKMIDT
-416 FNALKE
+416 FNAYKE

-443 IPRYIASK
+443 IPRYIAAK
-451 QELEKD
+451 QESEKD
-457 LFALINSPSYLPK
+457 LFALINSHKASYLPK
-470 NEIKAYA
+470 NEIEAYA
-477 PYFQVFKELKNML
+477 PYFRVFKELKNTL

-501 LKTECENIKE
+501 LKTECENIKD

-531 RLELFTT
+531 RLELSTT

-543 PGFNPKTLIESVC
+543 PGFNPKTIIEGVC
-556 SKVLKEFEKVGI
+556 SKVLKEFEKIEI

-582 NEVLQDDWFLLSFNG
+582 NEVLQDDWFLLSFND
-597 FRSAKELRKLNPLKD
+597 FLSAKELRKLNPLKD

-620 EEPDFVIQKTYYKSD
+620 EEPDFCHSKTYYKSD
-635 LIPKNLIKQRF
+635 LIPKHLIKQRF
-646 FEKET
+646 FEKEA
-651 KELEALENA
+651 KELEELENA

-679 GLFDG
+679 GLFYE

-698 ATDLEDKQ
+698 ATDPEDK
-706 ILKTDLEDKQI
+706 K
-717 LKTDLEDKQILK
+717 ILK

-760 KNLEINEIKDLIIK
+760 KNLELGEIKDLIIQ
-774 DKWLNSLKNALENK
+774 DKWLKSLKNALENK
-788 IQKRINAFIS
+788 ILKRINAFTS
-798 TLNEIIS
+798 ALNEIIQT
-805 SYSNSLLE
+805 YSNSLLE

>member
-49 MDSEI
+49 TDSEI

-64 ILALEGDKEIG
+64 VLALEGDKEIG

-111 MMDTLSNL
+111 MTDTLSNL
-119 VKIFADLSL
+119 VKIFADLNL

-142 YEYLMRHFASE
+142 YEYLMHHFASE

-169 LLSLLLGIDENTRQD
+169 LLSLLLGIDANTKQD

-230 LHNSATA
+230 LHNSADA
-237 DIAKGGFSTLSN
+237 DIAKGGSSTLSN
-249 PFFTTENGMLKTF
+249 PLFTTENGMLKTF

-282 DPKSKQVIND
+282 DYKSKQVIND

-338 AEGVIRKNLLMKG
+338 TEGAIRKNLLTKG
-351 YIKGVIGL
+351 YIKSVIGL

-381 HARKGVF
+381 RTRKGVF
-388 MIDASKD
+388 LIDASKD

-416 FNALKE
+416 FNAYKE

-443 IPRYIASK
+443 IPRYIAAK

-457 LFALINSPSYLPK
+457 LFALINSHKASYLPK
-470 NEIKAYA
+470 NEIKAYDH
-477 PYFQVFKELKNML
+477 YFQVFKELKNTL

-501 LKTECENIKE
+501 LKTECENIKD

-518 YQTFHASVLSAFD
+518 YQTFHASVLNAFD
-531 RLELFTT
+531 RLDLFET

-543 PGFNPKTLIESVC
+543 PGFNPKTLIKSVC

-582 NEVLQDDWFLLSFNG
+582 NEVLQDDWSLISFNG
-597 FRSAKELRKLNPLKD
+597 FISAKELRKLTPLKD

-646 FEKET
+646 FEQES
-651 KELEALENA
+651 KELEELENA
-660 LNEKEALLDE
+660 FNEKEAHFEE

-679 GLFDG
+679 GLFYE

-698 ATDLEDKQ
+698 ATDLEDK
-706 ILKTDLEDKQI
+706 E
-717 LKTDLEDKQILK
+717 ILK

-746 KAYEELELKAFHQY
+746 KAHEELELKAFHQY
-760 KNLEINEIKDLIIK
+760 KNLELNEIKDLIIQ
-774 DKWLNSLKNALENK
+774 DKWLKSLKNALENK
-788 IQKRINAFIS
+788 ILKRINAFTS
-798 TLNEIIS
+798 TLTGIIQT
-805 SYSNSLLE
+805 YSNSLLE

-823 KVLEHLKDLGLMG
+823 KALEHLKDLGLMG

>member
-40 YISDKAKNN
+40 YISDKARNN
-49 MDSEI
+49 NFSEI

-75 DKLNKIIAKIAERND
+75 DKLNKIIAKIAERNN

-111 MMDTLSNL
+111 MTDTLSNL

-217 DISTTALCKMNMI
+217 DISTTTLCKMNMI
-230 LHNSATA
+230 LHNSTDA
-237 DIAKGGFSTLSN
+237 DIAKGGSSTLSN
-249 PFFTTENGMLKTF
+249 PLFTTENGMLKTF

-282 DPKSKQVIND
+282 DYKSKQVIND
-292 SFNRFEDGTP
+292 YFNRFEDGTP

-319 KDTGKGAV
+319 KNTGKGAV

-406 DQDVQKMIDT
+406 EQDVQKMIDT
-416 FNALKE
+416 FNAYKE

-443 IPRYIASK
+443 IVRYIATK
-451 QELEKD
+451 QESEKD

-470 NEIKAYA
+470 NEIEAYD
-477 PYFQVFKELKNML
+477 PYFRVFKELKNTL

-511 LITQSLE
+511 LIIQSSE
-518 YQTFHASVLSAFD
+518 FQTFHASVLNAFD
-531 RLELFTT
+531 RLNLFET
-538 FNDLE
+538 FDNLK

-556 SKVLKEFEKVGI
+556 SKVLKEFEKIEI

-597 FRSAKELRKLNPLKD
+597 FLSAKELRKLNPLKD

-635 LIPKNLIKQRF
+635 LIPKTLIKQRF
-646 FEKET
+646 FEKEA
-651 KELEALENA
+651 KELEQLENA

-670 FIEEHSNEE
+670 FIEEYSNEE
-679 GLFDG
+679 GLFYE

-698 ATDLEDKQ
+698 ATDSEDEK
-706 ILKTDLEDKQI
+706 
-717 LKTDLEDKQILK
+717 ILK

-746 KAYEELELKAFHQY
+746 KAHEELELKAFHQY
-760 KNLEINEIKDLIIK
+760 KNLKLDEIKDLIIK

-788 IQKRINAFIS
+788 IQKRINALTS
-798 TLNEIIS
+798 ALNEIIS

>member
-40 YISDKAKNN
+40 YISDKAKNDP
-49 MDSEI
+49 DSDI
-54 EVPQGCFYED
+54 IVPQGCFYED

-75 DKLNKIIAKIAERND
+75 DKLNKIIAKIAEPND
-90 LKGVID
+90 LLKGAID

-111 MMDTLSNL
+111 MVDTLSNL
-119 VKIFADLSL
+119 VKIFANLSL
-128 GAHGA
+128 GVHGA

-169 LLSLLLGIDENTRQD
+169 LLSLLLEIDKNTRQD
-184 KSIYDPTCGS
+184 ETIYDPTCGS
-194 GSLLLKASSLAGKKG
+194 GSLLLKASSLAGEKG

-217 DISTTALCKMNMI
+217 DNSTTALCKMNMV

-237 DIAKGGFSTLSN
+237 DIAKGGSSTLSN
-249 PFFTTENGMLKTF
+249 PYFLENGMLKTF

-282 DPKSKQVIND
+282 DPKSKQVIDDN
-292 SFNRFEDGTP
+292 FNRFEDGTP

-319 KDTGKGAV
+319 KNTGKGAV

-338 AEGVIRKNLLMKG
+338 AEGVIRKNILTKG

-406 DQDVQKMIDT
+406 EQDVQKMIDT
-416 FNALKE
+416 FKAKKE

-443 IPRYIASK
+443 IPRYIVAE

-457 LFALINSPSYLPK
+457 LFALINSHKANYLPK
-470 NEIKAYA
+470 NEIEAYA
-477 PYFQVFKELKNML
+477 PYFKVFKELKNTL

-501 LKTECENIKE
+501 LKTECENIKD
-511 LITQSLE
+511 LITESLE
-518 YQTFHASVLSAFD
+518 YQTFHASVLNAFD
-531 RLELFTT
+531 RLDLWTT
-538 FNDLE
+538 FNGLE

-556 SKVLKEFEKVGI
+556 SKVLKEFEKGEI
-568 LDKYGVYQLFKDYY
+568 LDQYGVYQLFKDYY
-582 NEVLQDDWFLLSFNG
+582 NEVLQDDWFLISLNG
-597 FRSAKELRKLNPLKD
+597 FESAKELRKLIPLKD

-646 FEKET
+646 FKE
-651 KELEALENA
+651 ESSILEELENA
-660 LNEKEALLDE
+660 LNENIANYEE

-679 GLFDG
+679 GLFDE
-684 LKINE
+684 LKVNE

-698 ATDLEDKQ
+698 ATDPED
-706 ILKTDLEDKQI
+706 E
-717 LKTDLEDKQILK
+717 QILK
-729 TALEWLE
+729 TALELLE
-736 AKNKA
+736 AKNKV

-746 KAYEELELKAFHQY
+746 KADEALELKAFHQY
-760 KNLEINEIKDLIIK
+760 KKLEIEEIKDLIIN
-774 DKWLNSLKNALENK
+774 DKWLNSLKNALEDK
-788 IQKRINAFIS
+788 ILKRINAFS
-798 TLNEIIS
+798 SALNAIIAN
-805 SYSNSLLE
+805 YSNSLLE
-813 LDKEVKESES
+813 LDQEVKESES

>member
-40 YISDKAKNN
+40 YISDKARNN
-49 MDSEI
+49 NFSEI
-54 EVPQGCFYED
+54 EVPEGCFYED

-111 MMDTLSNL
+111 MTDTLSNL

-237 DIAKGGFSTLSN
+237 DIAKGGSSTLSN

-292 SFNRFEDGTP
+292 HFNRFEDGTP

-319 KDTGKGAV
+319 KNTGKGAV

-338 AEGVIRKNLLMKG
+338 TEGVIRKNLLLKG
-351 YIKGVIGL
+351 YIKGMIGL

-381 HARKGVF
+381 RQKGVF

-416 FNALKE
+416 FNAYKE

-443 IPRYIASK
+443 IPRYIVAKPES
-451 QELEKD
+451 EKD
-457 LFALINSPSYLPK
+457 LFALINSHKASYLPK

-477 PYFQVFKELKNML
+477 PYFQVFKELKNTL

-501 LKTECENIKE
+501 LKTECKNIKD

-556 SKVLKEFEKVGI
+556 QKVLYEFEKIEI
-568 LDKYGVYQLFKDYY
+568 LDRYGVYQLFKDYY

-597 FRSAKELRKLNPLKD
+597 FRSAKELRELTPPKR
-612 KNKKANYL
+612 
-620 EEPDFVIQKTYYKSD
+620 QKQKSQ
-635 LIPKNLIKQRF
+635 LFRGAGFYHSKNL
-646 FEKET
+646 
-651 KELEALENA
+651 L
-660 LNEKEALLDE
+660 
-670 FIEEHSNEE
+670 
-679 GLFDG
+679 
-684 LKINE
+684 
-689 SVLKKELKN
+689 
-698 ATDLEDKQ
+698 
-706 ILKTDLEDKQI
+706 
-717 LKTDLEDKQILK
+717 
-729 TALEWLE
+729 
-736 AKNKA
+736 
-741 LKMKN
+741 
-746 KAYEELELKAFHQY
+746 
-760 KNLEINEIKDLIIK
+760 
-774 DKWLNSLKNALENK
+774 
-788 IQKRINAFIS
+788 
-798 TLNEIIS
+798 
-805 SYSNSLLE
+805 
-813 LDKEVKESES
+813 
-823 KVLEHLKDLGLMG
+823 

>member
-49 MDSEI
+49 IDSEI

-111 MMDTLSNL
+111 MIDTLSNL

-217 DISTTALCKMNMI
+217 DISTTALCKMNTI
-230 LHNSATA
+230 LHNITDA
-237 DIAKGGFSTLSN
+237 DIKGGSSTLSN
-249 PFFTTENGMLKTF
+249 PLFIENGMLQTF

-319 KDTGKGAV
+319 NPTGKGAV

-338 AEGVIRKNLLMKG
+338 AEGVIRKNLLLKG

-381 HARKGVF
+381 RARKGVF
-388 MIDASKD
+388 VIDASKD

-416 FNALKE
+416 FNAYKE

-470 NEIKAYA
+470 KEIEAYD
-477 PYFQVFKELKNML
+477 PYFQVFKELKNTL

-518 YQTFHASVLSAFD
+518 YQTFHASVLSAFESLD
-531 RLELFTT
+531 LFTT

-582 NEVLQDDWFLLSFNG
+582 NEVLQDDWFLISFNG
-597 FRSAKELRKLNPLKD
+597 FESAKELRKLTLLKD

-620 EEPDFVIQKTYYKSD
+620 EEPDFIIQKTYYKSD

-698 ATDLEDKQ
+698 ATDPED
-706 ILKTDLEDKQI
+706 E
-717 LKTDLEDKQILK
+717 EILK
-729 TALEWLE
+729 TALEYLE

-746 KAYEELELKAFHQY
+746 KAHEELELKAFHQY

-788 IQKRINAFIS
+788 IQKRINDFAS
-798 TLNEIIS
+798 ALNGIIS

-823 KVLEHLKDLGLMG
+823 KVLEHLKDLGLMGW

>member
-40 YISDKAKNN
+40 YISDKARNDAKNN
-49 MDSEI
+49 TDSAI
-54 EVPQGCFYED
+54 EVPEGCFYED

-102 NTKLGEGKA
+102 NTKLGENKA
-111 MMDTLSNL
+111 MIDTLSN
-119 VKIFADLSL
+119 
-128 GAHGA
+128 
-133 LDDDLLGDA
+133 
-142 YEYLMRHFASE
+142 
-153 SGKSK
+153 
-158 GQFYTPSEVSL
+158 PSF
-169 LLSLLLGIDENTRQD
+169 I
-184 KSIYDPTCGS
+184 
-194 GSLLLKASSLAGKKG
+194 
-209 LTIYGQEK
+209 
-217 DISTTALCKMNMI
+217 
-230 LHNSATA
+230 
-237 DIAKGGFSTLSN
+237 
-249 PFFTTENGMLKTF
+249 ENGMLKTF

-282 DPKSKQVIND
+282 DYKSKQVIND

-309 AFLLHIIKSL
+309 AFLFHIIKSL

-338 AEGVIRKNLLMKG
+338 TEGAIRKNLLTKG
-351 YIKGVIGL
+351 YIKSVIGL

-381 HARKGVF
+381 RARKGVF
-388 MIDASKD
+388 LIDASKD

-416 FNALKE
+416 FNAYKE

-443 IPRYIASK
+443 IPRYIAAKPES
-451 QELEKD
+451 EKD
-457 LFALINSPSYLPK
+457 LFALINSHKASYLPK
-470 NEIKAYA
+470 NEIKAYDH
-477 PYFQVFKELKNML
+477 YFQVFKELKNTL

-501 LKTECENIKE
+501 LKTECENIKD

-518 YQTFHASVLSAFD
+518 YQTFHASVLNAFD
-531 RLELFTT
+531 RLDLFET

-582 NEVLQDDWFLLSFNG
+582 NEVLQDDWSLISFNG
-597 FRSAKELRKLNPLKD
+597 FISAKELRKLTPLKD

-651 KELEALENA
+651 KELEELENA

-698 ATDLEDKQ
+698 ATDSEDK
-706 ILKTDLEDKQI
+706 K
-717 LKTDLEDKQILK
+717 ILK
-729 TALEWLE
+729 TALALLE

-746 KAYEELELKAFHQY
+746 KAHEELELKAFHQY
-760 KNLEINEIKDLIIK
+760 KNLKLGEIKDLIIQ
-774 DKWLNSLKNALENK
+774 DKWLKSLKNALENK
-788 IQKRINAFIS
+788 ILNAS
-798 TLNEIIS
+798 TLLLAP
-805 SYSNSLLE
+805 LLE
-813 LDKEVKESES
+813 SFKLT
-823 KVLEHLKDLGLMG
+823 LTAC

>member
-1 MAIKKSELY
+1 
-10 SSLWAGADSLR
+10 
-21 GGMDASE
+21 MDASE

-40 YISDKAKNN
+40 YISDKARNDAKNHIE
-49 MDSEI
+49 SAI
-54 EVPQGCFYED
+54 EVPKGCFYED
-64 ILALEGDKEIG
+64 ILALEGDKQIG
-75 DKLNKIIAKIAERND
+75 DKLNKIIAKIAERNQ
-90 LKGVID
+90 LEGVID

-111 MMDTLSNL
+111 MIDTLSNL

-194 GSLLLKASSLAGKKG
+194 GSLLLKASSLAGEKG

-237 DIAKGGFSTLSN
+237 EIAKGGSSTLSN
-249 PFFTTENGMLKTF
+249 PLFTTENGMLKTF

-319 KDTGKGAV
+319 KNTGKGAV

-338 AEGVIRKNLLMKG
+338 AEGVIRKNLLTKG

-366 TSIPACVI
+366 TFISACVI

-381 HARKGVF
+381 RARKGVF
-388 MIDASKD
+388 LIDASKD

-406 DQDVQKMIDT
+406 EQDVQKMIDT

-443 IPRYIASK
+443 IARYITAK
-451 QELEKD
+451 QESEKD
-457 LFALINSPSYLPK
+457 LFALINSHKASYLPQ
-470 NEIKAYA
+470 NEIEIYD
-477 PYFQVFKELKNML
+477 PYFRVFKELKNTL

-501 LKTECENIKE
+501 LKTECENVKE
-511 LITQSLE
+511 LITQSSE
-518 YQTFHASVLSAFD
+518 FQTFHASVLNAFE
-531 RLELFTT
+531 RLELLET
-538 FNDLE
+538 FDHLE

-556 SKVLKEFEKVGI
+556 SKVLKEFEKGEI

-582 NEVLQDDWFLLSFNG
+582 NEVLQDDWFFLSFNG
-597 FRSAKELRKLNPLKD
+597 FLSAKELRKLNPLKD

-646 FEKET
+646 FEKEA
-651 KELEALENA
+651 KELEELENA
-660 LNEKEALLDE
+660 LNGKETDFEE

-679 GLFDG
+679 GLFYE

-698 ATDLEDKQ
+698 ATDSEDK
-706 ILKTDLEDKQI
+706 K
-717 LKTDLEDKQILK
+717 ILK
-729 TALEWLE
+729 TALEWLD

-746 KAYEELELKAFHQY
+746 KAHEELELKAFHQY
-760 KNLEINEIKDLIIK
+760 KNLELGEIKDLIIK

-788 IQKRINAFIS
+788 IFKRINAFS
-798 TLNEIIS
+798 SALNEIIQT
-805 SYSNSLLE
+805 YSNSLLE

>member
-40 YISDKAKNN
+40 YISDKARNN
-49 MDSEI
+49 NFSEI
-54 EVPQGCFYED
+54 EVPEGCFYED

-169 LLSLLLGIDENTRQD
+169 LLSLLLGIDANTKQD

-194 GSLLLKASSLAGKKG
+194 GSLLLKASSLAGKNG

-217 DISTTALCKMNMI
+217 DISTTALCRMNMI
-230 LHNSATA
+230 LHNSADA
-237 DIAKGGFSTLSN
+237 DIAKGGSSTLSN
-249 PFFTTENGMLKTF
+249 PLFTTENGMLKTF

-319 KDTGKGAV
+319 KNTGKGAV

-338 AEGVIRKNLLMKG
+338 TEGAIRKNLLTKG

-388 MIDASKD
+388 VIDASKD

-416 FNALKE
+416 FNAYKE

-443 IPRYIASK
+443 IPRYITAK

-457 LFALINSPSYLPK
+457 LFALTNSPSYLPK
-470 NEIKAYA
+470 NEIEAYD
-477 PYFQVFKELKNML
+477 PYFRVFKQLKNTL

-518 YQTFHASVLSAFD
+518 FQTFHASVLSAFD
-531 RLELFTT
+531 RLNLFET

-556 SKVLKEFEKVGI
+556 SKVLKEFEKIEI

-582 NEVLQDDWFLLSFNG
+582 NEVLQDDWFLISFNG
-597 FRSAKELRKLNPLKD
+597 FISAKELRELTPSKR
-612 KNKKANYL
+612 
-620 EEPDFVIQKTYYKSD
+620 QKQKSQ
-635 LIPKNLIKQRF
+635 LFRGAGFCHSKNL
-646 FEKET
+646 
-651 KELEALENA
+651 L
-660 LNEKEALLDE
+660 
-670 FIEEHSNEE
+670 
-679 GLFDG
+679 
-684 LKINE
+684 
-689 SVLKKELKN
+689 
-698 ATDLEDKQ
+698 
-706 ILKTDLEDKQI
+706 
-717 LKTDLEDKQILK
+717 
-729 TALEWLE
+729 
-736 AKNKA
+736 
-741 LKMKN
+741 
-746 KAYEELELKAFHQY
+746 
-760 KNLEINEIKDLIIK
+760 
-774 DKWLNSLKNALENK
+774 
-788 IQKRINAFIS
+788 
-798 TLNEIIS
+798 
-805 SYSNSLLE
+805 
-813 LDKEVKESES
+813 
-823 KVLEHLKDLGLMG
+823 

>member
-1 MAIKKSELY
+1 
-10 SSLWAGADSLR
+10 
-21 GGMDASE
+21 
-28 YKNYV
+28 
-33 LNLLFLK
+33 
-40 YISDKAKNN
+40 
-49 MDSEI
+49 
-54 EVPQGCFYED
+54 
-64 ILALEGDKEIG
+64 
-75 DKLNKIIAKIAERND
+75 
-90 LKGVID
+90 
-96 SVDFND
+96 
-102 NTKLGEGKA
+102 
-111 MMDTLSNL
+111 
-119 VKIFADLSL
+119 
-128 GAHGA
+128 
-133 LDDDLLGDA
+133 
-142 YEYLMRHFASE
+142 
-153 SGKSK
+153 
-158 GQFYTPSEVSL
+158 
-169 LLSLLLGIDENTRQD
+169 
-184 KSIYDPTCGS
+184 
-194 GSLLLKASSLAGKKG
+194 
-209 LTIYGQEK
+209 
-217 DISTTALCKMNMI
+217 MNMI
-230 LHNSATA
+230 LHHSATA

-249 PFFTTENGMLKTF
+249 PFFIKNGMLQTF

-292 SFNRFEDGTP
+292 HFNRFEDGTP

-338 AEGVIRKNLLMKG
+338 AEAQIRKNLLMKG

-381 HARKGVF
+381 RARKGVF

-416 FNALKE
+416 FNAYKE

-470 NEIKAYA
+470 NEIKAYD
-477 PYFQVFKELKNML
+477 PYFQVFKELKNTL

-556 SKVLKEFEKVGI
+556 QKVLKEFEKVGI

-582 NEVLQDDWFLLSFNG
+582 NEVLQDDWFLISFNG
-597 FRSAKELRKLNPLKD
+597 FRSAKELRKLTPLKD

-635 LIPKNLIKQRF
+635 LIPKHLIKQRF
-646 FEKET
+646 FEKELN
-651 KELEALENA
+651 ELEELENA

-698 ATDLEDKQ
+698 ATNP
-706 ILKTDLEDKQI
+706 
-717 LKTDLEDKQILK
+717 EDKQILK
-729 TALEWLE
+729 TALELLE
-736 AKNKA
+736 AKNKV

-798 TLNEIIS
+798 ALNGIIS

-823 KVLEHLKDLGLMG
+823 KVLEHLKDLGLME

>member
-49 MDSEI
+49 RDSEI

-111 MMDTLSNL
+111 MTDTLSNL

-230 LHNSATA
+230 LHHSTTA
-237 DIAKGGFSTLSN
+237 DIAKGGSSTLSN
-249 PFFTTENGMLKTF
+249 PLFIKNGMLQTF
-262 DYVVANPPFSL
+262 DYCLANPPFSL

-292 SFNRFEDGTP
+292 HFNRFEDGTP

-319 KDTGKGAV
+319 NPTGKGAV

-338 AEGVIRKNLLMKG
+338 AETQIRKNLLMKG

-374 VLDKENA
+374 VLDKENV

-388 MIDASKD
+388 VIDASKD

-416 FNALKE
+416 FNAYKE

-434 ISANDYNLN
+434 ISLNDYNLN

-470 NEIKAYA
+470 NEIEAYA
-477 PYFQVFKELKNML
+477 PYFQVFKELKNTL
-490 FKKSDKEGYYA
+490 FKESDKEGYYA
-501 LKTECENIKE
+501 LKTECENLKE

-518 YQTFHASVLSAFD
+518 YQTFHASVLNAFD
-531 RLELFTT
+531 RLELSTT

-582 NEVLQDDWFLLSFNG
+582 NEVLQDDWFLISFNG
-597 FRSAKELRKLNPLKD
+597 FISAKELRKLTPLKD

-620 EEPDFVIQKTYYKSD
+620 EEPDFIVQKTYYKSD

-698 ATDLEDKQ
+698 ATDPEDEK
-706 ILKTDLEDKQI
+706 
-717 LKTDLEDKQILK
+717 ILK

-760 KNLEINEIKDLIIK
+760 KNLEINEIK
-774 DKWLNSLKNALENK
+774 
-788 IQKRINAFIS
+788 
-798 TLNEIIS
+798 IS
-805 SYSNSLLE
+805 S
-813 LDKEVKESES
+813 S
-823 KVLEHLKDLGLMG
+823 KTNGSTA

>member
-40 YISDKAKNN
+40 YISDKARSN

-111 MMDTLSNL
+111 MTDTLSNL

-169 LLSLLLGIDENTRQD
+169 LLSLLLGIDENTKQD

-217 DISTTALCKMNMI
+217 DISTTALCKMNTI
-230 LHNSATA
+230 LHNITDA
-237 DIAKGGFSTLSN
+237 DIKGGSSTLSN
-249 PFFTTENGMLKTF
+249 PFFIKNGMLQTF

-338 AEGVIRKNLLMKG
+338 AEGSIRKNLLTKG

-381 HARKGVF
+381 RARKGVF

-416 FNALKE
+416 FNAYKE
-422 IPYYSKMVSLEE
+422 IPYYSKIVSLEE

-443 IPRYIASK
+443 IPRYIAAQ

-477 PYFQVFKELKNML
+477 PYFQVFKELKNTL

-518 YQTFHASVLSAFD
+518 YQTFHASVLSAFESLD
-531 RLELFTT
+531 LFTT

-582 NEVLQDDWFLLSFNG
+582 NEVLQDDWFLISFNG

-612 KNKKANYL
+612 KKANYL

-651 KELEALENA
+651 KELEELENA

-679 GLFDG
+679 WLFDG

-698 ATDLEDKQ
+698 ATDLEDK
-706 ILKTDLEDKQI
+706 E
-717 LKTDLEDKQILK
+717 ILK

-798 TLNEIIS
+798 ALNEIIS

-823 KVLEHLKDLGLMG
+823 KVLEHLKDLGLMGW

>member
-40 YISDKAKNN
+40 YISDKARSNR
-49 MDSEI
+49 DSEI

-111 MMDTLSNL
+111 MTDTLSNL

-169 LLSLLLGIDENTRQD
+169 LLSLLLGIDENTRQY

-217 DISTTALCKMNMI
+217 DISTRALCKMNTI
-230 LHNSATA
+230 LHNITDA
-237 DIAKGGFSTLSN
+237 DIKGGSSTLSN
-249 PFFTTENGMLKTF
+249 PLFTTENGMLKTF

-292 SFNRFEDGTP
+292 SFNRFKYGTP

-416 FNALKE
+416 FNAYKE

-443 IPRYIASK
+443 IPCYIATK

-477 PYFQVFKELKNML
+477 PYFQVFKELKNTL

-501 LKTECENIKE
+501 LKTECENIKDY
-511 LITQSLE
+511 ITQSLE

-531 RLELFTT
+531 RLELSTT

-556 SKVLKEFEKVGI
+556 
-568 LDKYGVYQLFKDYY
+568 
-582 NEVLQDDWFLLSFNG
+582 
-597 FRSAKELRKLNPLKD
+597 
-612 KNKKANYL
+612 
-620 EEPDFVIQKTYYKSD
+620 
-635 LIPKNLIKQRF
+635 QRF
-646 FEKET
+646 
-651 KELEALENA
+651 
-660 LNEKEALLDE
+660 
-670 FIEEHSNEE
+670 
-679 GLFDG
+679 
-684 LKINE
+684 
-689 SVLKKELKN
+689 
-698 ATDLEDKQ
+698 
-706 ILKTDLEDKQI
+706 
-717 LKTDLEDKQILK
+717 
-729 TALEWLE
+729 
-736 AKNKA
+736 
-741 LKMKN
+741 
-746 KAYEELELKAFHQY
+746 
-760 KNLEINEIKDLIIK
+760 
-774 DKWLNSLKNALENK
+774 
-788 IQKRINAFIS
+788 
-798 TLNEIIS
+798 
-805 SYSNSLLE
+805 
-813 LDKEVKESES
+813 
-823 KVLEHLKDLGLMG
+823 

>member
-40 YISDKAKNN
+40 YISDKARNN
-49 MDSEI
+49 NFSEI
-54 EVPQGCFYED
+54 EVPEGCFYED

-111 MMDTLSNL
+111 MIDALSNL

-184 KSIYDPTCGS
+184 KNIYDPTCGS

-249 PFFTTENGMLKTF
+249 PLFTTENGMLKTF

-292 SFNRFEDGTP
+292 RFNRFEDGTP

-319 KDTGKGAV
+319 KNTGKGAV

-338 AEGVIRKNLLMKG
+338 AESAIRKNLLLKG

-381 HARKGVF
+381 RARKGVF

-416 FNALKE
+416 FTAYKE

-443 IPRYIASK
+443 IPRYIAAK
-451 QELEKD
+451 QESEKD
-457 LFALINSPSYLPK
+457 LFALINSHKASYLPK

-477 PYFQVFKELKNML
+477 PYFRVFKELKNTL

-511 LITQSLE
+511 LITQSQE
-518 YQTFHASVLSAFD
+518 FQAFHASVLSAFESLD
-531 RLELFTT
+531 LFTT
-538 FNDLE
+538 FNHLE

-556 SKVLKEFEKVGI
+556 SKVLKEFEKVEI

-597 FRSAKELRKLNPLKD
+597 FRSAKELRKLTPLKD

-651 KELEALENA
+651 KELEELENA

-679 GLFDG
+679 GLFYE

-698 ATDLEDKQ
+698 ATDLEDK
-706 ILKTDLEDKQI
+706 K
-717 LKTDLEDKQILK
+717 ILK
-729 TALEWLE
+729 TALELLE

-788 IQKRINAFIS
+788 ILKRINAFTS
-798 TLNEIIS
+798 ALNEIIS

>member
-237 DIAKGGFSTLSN
+237 YIAKGGSSTLSN
-249 PFFTTENGMLKTF
+249 PFFIKNGMLQTF
-262 DYVVANPPFSL
+262 DYCLANPPFSL

-292 SFNRFEDGTP
+292 RFNRFEDGTP

-338 AEGVIRKNLLMKG
+338 AEGVIRKNLLTKG

-374 VLDKENA
+374 ILDKENA
-381 HARKGVF
+381 RARKGVF

-406 DQDVQKMIDT
+406 EQDVQKMIDT
-416 FNALKE
+416 FNAYKE

-443 IPRYIASK
+443 IPRYIAAK
-451 QELEKD
+451 QESEKD

-470 NEIKAYA
+470 NEIKAYD
-477 PYFQVFKELKNML
+477 PYFQVFKELKNTL

-531 RLELFTT
+531 RLELLTT

-556 SKVLKEFEKVGI
+556 QKVLKEFEKVEI

-597 FRSAKELRKLNPLKD
+597 FESAKELRKLNPLKD

-635 LIPKNLIKQRF
+635 LIPKHLIKQRF

-651 KELEALENA
+651 KELEELENA

-698 ATDLEDKQ
+698 ATDLED
-706 ILKTDLEDKQI
+706 E
-717 LKTDLEDKQILK
+717 EILK
-729 TALEWLE
+729 TALELLE

-798 TLNEIIS
+798 ALNEIIS

-823 KVLEHLKDLGLMG
+823 KVLEHLKDLGIVV

>member
-49 MDSEI
+49 RDSEI

-249 PFFTTENGMLKTF
+249 PFFIKNGMLQTF

-292 SFNRFEDGTP
+292 HFNRFEDGTP

-338 AEGVIRKNLLMKG
+338 AEAQIRKNLLMKG

-388 MIDASKD
+388 VIDASKD

-406 DQDVQKMIDT
+406 EQDVQKMIDT

-443 IPRYIASK
+443 IPRYIATK

-457 LFALINSPSYLPK
+457 LFALTNSHKASYLPK
-470 NEIKAYA
+470 NEIEAYA
-477 PYFQVFKELKNML
+477 PYFRVFKELKNTL

-511 LITQSLE
+511 LIIQSSE

-582 NEVLQDDWFLLSFNG
+582 NEVLQDDWFLISFNG
-597 FRSAKELRKLNPLKD
+597 FESAKNLRELTPLKD

-635 LIPKNLIKQRF
+635 LIPKHLIKQRF

-651 KELEALENA
+651 KELEELENA
-660 LNEKEALLDE
+660 LNEKEANFEE

-679 GLFDG
+679 GLFYE

-698 ATDLEDKQ
+698 ATDLEDK
-706 ILKTDLEDKQI
+706 K
-717 LKTDLEDKQILK
+717 ILK
-729 TALEWLE
+729 TALELLE

-746 KAYEELELKAFHQY
+746 KAHEELELKAFHQY

-798 TLNEIIS
+798 ALNEIIS

>member
-1 MAIKKSELY
+1 M
-10 SSLWAGADSLR
+10 
-21 GGMDASE
+21 
-28 YKNYV
+28 
-33 LNLLFLK
+33 
-40 YISDKAKNN
+40 
-49 MDSEI
+49 
-54 EVPQGCFYED
+54 
-64 ILALEGDKEIG
+64 
-75 DKLNKIIAKIAERND
+75 
-90 LKGVID
+90 
-96 SVDFND
+96 
-102 NTKLGEGKA
+102 
-111 MMDTLSNL
+111 
-119 VKIFADLSL
+119 
-128 GAHGA
+128 
-133 LDDDLLGDA
+133 
-142 YEYLMRHFASE
+142 
-153 SGKSK
+153 
-158 GQFYTPSEVSL
+158 
-169 LLSLLLGIDENTRQD
+169 
-184 KSIYDPTCGS
+184 
-194 GSLLLKASSLAGKKG
+194 
-209 LTIYGQEK
+209 
-217 DISTTALCKMNMI
+217 
-230 LHNSATA
+230 
-237 DIAKGGFSTLSN
+237 
-249 PFFTTENGMLKTF
+249 
-262 DYVVANPPFSL
+262 
-273 KNWTDGLSI
+273 
-282 DPKSKQVIND
+282 
-292 SFNRFEDGTP
+292 
-302 PEKNGDF
+302 
-309 AFLLHIIKSL
+309 
-319 KDTGKGAV
+319 
-327 ILPHGVLFRGN
+327 
-338 AEGVIRKNLLMKG
+338 
-351 YIKGVIGL
+351 IGL

-381 HARKGVF
+381 RARKGVF
-388 MIDASKD
+388 LIDASKD

-416 FNALKE
+416 FNAYKE

-443 IPRYIASK
+443 IPRYIAAK
-451 QELEKD
+451 QESEKD

-477 PYFQVFKELKNML
+477 PYFQVFKELKNTL

-511 LITQSLE
+511 LIIQSSE

-531 RLELFTT
+531 RLDLFET

-582 NEVLQDDWFLLSFNG
+582 NEVLQDDWFLISFNG
-597 FRSAKELRKLNPLKD
+597 FISAKELRKLTPLKD

-635 LIPKNLIKQRF
+635 LIPKHLIKQRF

-651 KELEALENA
+651 KELEELENA

-698 ATDLEDKQ
+698 ATDSEDK
-706 ILKTDLEDKQI
+706 K
-717 LKTDLEDKQILK
+717 ILK
-729 TALEWLE
+729 TALELLE
-736 AKNKA
+736 AKNKV

-746 KAYEELELKAFHQY
+746 KAHEELELKAFRQY
-760 KNLEINEIKDLIIK
+760 KNLELGEIKDLIIK

-788 IQKRINAFIS
+788 ILKRINTFTSA
-798 TLNEIIS
+798 LNGIIQT
-805 SYSNSLLE
+805 YSNSLLE